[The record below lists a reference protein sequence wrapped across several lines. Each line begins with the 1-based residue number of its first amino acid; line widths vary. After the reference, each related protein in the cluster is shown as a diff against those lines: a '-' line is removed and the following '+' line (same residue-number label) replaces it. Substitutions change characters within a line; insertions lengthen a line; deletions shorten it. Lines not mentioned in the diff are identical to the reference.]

1 MKSTQQ
7 RTGDRTSAEVH
18 VDRSIFIQIMD
29 LLVSLFVYL
38 LSLYDIKITA
48 GEKKR
53 KDRTRFM

>member
-1 MKSTQQ
+1 MNSTQQ

-18 VDRSIFIQIMD
+18 VERSIFIQIVD
-29 LLVSLFVYL
+29 LFVNK
-38 LSLYDIKITA
+38 LSCVYDIKITA